1 MQAMET
7 AAATDVVIVGGGLA
21 GLSTAT
27 WLARAGRSVTLLER
41 AEHLGGRAITQER
54 DGHLFN
60 LGPHAIYRAG
70 VGMQLLRDLGVQFT
84 GRSPGLAGAA
94 VVGGRLD
101 HLPST
106 PLGLLRTRLLG

>member
-21 GLSTAT
+21 GLSAAT
-27 WLARAGRSVTLLER
+27 WLARAGRSVTLFER
-41 AEHLGGRAITQER
+41 AEHLGGRAITQVR

-84 GRSPGLAGAA
+84 GRSPAPAAAAAG
-94 VVGGRLD
+94 GGARD
-101 HLPST
+101 
-106 PLGLLRTRLLG
+106 PL